1 MDATSLLIAFAVC
14 MWLLQIILG
23 WLQVSA
29 FNRAFMAIS
38 QKGKILTGR
47 NSGRFNPKSVVI
59 LALDDNRIVIDSLYM
74 RGFSVFARPQKLLSV
89 INMKVDDIQP
99 EHIFPRDKRSQFALK
114 VALSATHRE

>member
-1 MDATSLLIAFAVC
+1 MDTTTLLITFAAS

-29 FNRAFMAIS
+29 FNRAFMVIS

-59 LALDDNRIVIDSLYM
+59 LALDENRVVIDSLHM

-89 INMKVDDIQP
+89 LNLKVDDIQP
-99 EHIFPRDKRSQFALK
+99 ERIFPKDKRSQFALK
-114 VALSATHRE
+114 VALSTIHRE